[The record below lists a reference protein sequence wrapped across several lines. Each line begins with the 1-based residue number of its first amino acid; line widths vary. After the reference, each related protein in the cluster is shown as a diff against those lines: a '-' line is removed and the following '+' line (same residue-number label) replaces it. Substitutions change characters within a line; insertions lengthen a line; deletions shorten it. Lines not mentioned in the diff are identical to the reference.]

1 MTLSDIGLDILQSGE
16 HTVNLAEP
24 WDVVV
29 LGSEGQL
36 LDLTG
41 PLASLGPRRMSNTPC
56 ISSHPVLGDWRAPPS
71 FKEGDN
77 GLGTLPLPPF
87 LFTVVI

>member
-1 MTLSDIGLDILQSGE
+1 M
-16 HTVNLAEP
+16 
-24 WDVVV
+24 VV

-36 LDLTG
+36 LDLTE
-41 PLASLGPRRMSNTPC
+41 PLASLGPRRMSDTPASLL
-56 ISSHPVLGDWRAPPS
+56 ILWLGDWRAPAS